1 MTENNEQYE
10 ILKDPDM
17 KEIFES
23 FIVETKEILE
33 KLDLDLVSLEKE
45 KENKDLLNDIFRSFH
60 TVKGT
65 SSFLGLNKLMSLTH
79 KAEDLLNKLRKGEAF
94 VNEDVMNAILFA
106 YDGMKELLLTI
117 ETNLNENYDIEPIL
131 SKLQN
136 VLTELEN
143 NNDYSSMNH
152 QQEINL
158 VSSEQEENNYSFVN
172 EDKNIEEN
180 SLEEK
185 EEIPAVLTNI
195 LNDKSV
201 YKEQSTEKKE
211 TAKTSTKVIDNTIRV
226 DVERLDNLL
235 NIVTELVLGRNR
247 LAQVYKEAML
257 EYEGTKLIKDL
268 EETHRQ
274 IDLMTSEIQLA
285 VMKIRM
291 IKIAKVFNKF
301 PRLVR
306 DMSKETKKEIQ
317 LLINGEDTELDK
329 TLIEEINDPLVHII
343 RNSIDHGIEL
353 PEVRLLKGKPKV
365 GTIKISA
372 YQEGNNVVI
381 IVEDDGKGINPD
393 EIKAKAISKGIITEE
408 KANELSKQEI
418 YNLIFLPGF
427 STAEIVT
434 NISGRGV
441 GMDVV
446 RTHIMKLRGIINIES
461 EVDVGT
467 KIIIKIPLTL
477 AIIQGLL
484 VKALN
489 EIVAIPLSS
498 VLEVA
503 RIEDDQIYSINQK
516 EVIKLRDSVIPI
528 IDLSKILY
536 QKSNGQ
542 NVNWHYIVIVGLAE
556 KKYGIKVDSLLGL
569 KEIVI
574 KNLGTYLG
582 NIKGIA
588 GSTILE
594 NGSVVM
600 IVDLSELLK
609 LTV

>member
-33 KLDLDLVSLEKE
+33 KLDLDLISLEKE

-79 KAEDLLNKLRKGEAF
+79 NAEDLLNKLRKGEAF
-94 VNEDVMNAILFA
+94 VNEEVMNTILFA
-106 YDGMKELLLTI
+106 YDGMKELLSTI

-131 SKLQN
+131 NKLQN
-136 VLTELEN
+136 VLNELEIN
-143 NNDYSSMNH
+143 NNSSIVLTGQNNP
-152 QQEINL
+152 ISN
-158 VSSEQEENNYSFVN
+158 EQKESDYSFVN
-172 EDKNIEEN
+172 EDVGEN
-180 SLEEK
+180 SLEER
-185 EEIPAVLTNI
+185 EEIPAVLTNV
-195 LNDKSV
+195 LNDKSA
-201 YKEQSTEKKE
+201 YQEQSIDKKE
-211 TAKTSTKVIDNTIRV
+211 TVKTAAKIADNTIRV

-257 EYEGTKLIKDL
+257 DYEGTQLIKDL

-274 IDLMTSEIQLA
+274 IDLMTTEIQLA

-353 PEVRLLKGKPKV
+353 PEVRLLKGKPKI

-393 EIKAKAISKGIITEE
+393 EIKAKAISKGIISEE

-418 YNLIFLPGF
+418 FNLIFLPGF
-427 STAEIVT
+427 STAEVVT

-461 EVDVGT
+461 EVDAGT

-498 VLEVA
+498 VLEVV
-503 RIEDDQIYSINQK
+503 RLEDSQIYSVNQK
-516 EVIKLRDSVIPI
+516 EVIQLRDSVIPI

-600 IVDLSELLK
+600 IVDLSELINQ
-609 LTV
+609 

>member
-23 FIVETKEILE
+23 FLIETKEILE
-33 KLDLDLVSLEKE
+33 KLDLDLVSLENE

-94 VNEDVMNAILFA
+94 VNDEVMDVILHA
-106 YDGMKELLLTI
+106 YDGMKELLFVI
-117 ETNLNENYDIEPIL
+117 ETKLNEDYDIEPIL
-131 SKLQN
+131 NQLQN
-136 VLTELEN
+136 ILDEFEN
-143 NNDYSSMNH
+143 NNVETSKQNNGTSRRKADG
-152 QQEINL
+152 
-158 VSSEQEENNYSFVN
+158 QEENNLSLTN
-172 EDKNIEEN
+172 EILNEEEN
-180 SLEEK
+180 DSEEK
-185 EEIPAVLTNI
+185 EEISGILSNV
-195 LNDKSV
+195 LNDKST
-201 YKEQSTEKKE
+201 YQTNLIDKKE
-211 TAKTSTKVIDNTIRV
+211 TTKISSKIVDNTIRV

-257 EYEGTKLIKDL
+257 EYEGTKLLKDL

-301 PRLVR
+301 PRLIR
-306 DMSKETKKEIQ
+306 DMSKENNKEIQ
-317 LLINGEDTELDK
+317 LLIDGEDTELDK

-353 PEVRLLKGKPKV
+353 PEVRILKGKSKV

-372 YQEGNNVVI
+372 HQEGNNVVI
-381 IVEDDGKGINPD
+381 SVEDDGKGIDP
-393 EIKAKAISKGIITEE
+393 EIIKEKAISKGMISDE

-427 STAEIVT
+427 STAEVVT

-446 RTHIMKLRGIINIES
+446 RTHITKLRGIINIES
-461 EVDVGT
+461 EVNVGT

-498 VLEVA
+498 VLEVV
-503 RIEDDQIYSINQK
+503 RLEDSQIYSVNQK
-516 EVIKLRDSVIPI
+516 EVIQLRDSVIPI

-536 QKSNGQ
+536 HKSNGQ
-542 NVNWHYIVIVGLAE
+542 NVNWHYIIIVGLAE

-594 NGSVVM
+594 DGSVVM
-600 IVDLSELLK
+600 IVDLSELINQ
-609 LTV
+609 

>member
-23 FIVETKEILE
+23 FVVETKEILE
-33 KLDLDLVSLEKE
+33 KLDLDLISLEKE

-79 KAEDLLNKLRKGEAF
+79 NAEDLLNKLRKGEAF
-94 VNEDVMNAILFA
+94 VNENVMNAILFA
-106 YDGMKELLLTI
+106 YDGMKELLSTI

-131 SKLQN
+131 NKLKN
-136 VLTELEN
+136 VLNELG
-143 NNDYSSMNH
+143 NNDSPSSDITGQNNP
-152 QQEINL
+152 I
-158 VSSEQEENNYSFVN
+158 SIEEKESDYSFVN
-172 EDKNIEEN
+172 ENENVEEN
-180 SLEEK
+180 NLERK
-185 EEIPAVLTNI
+185 EEVPFILTNV

-201 YKEQSTEKKE
+201 FQEQSTEKKE
-211 TAKTSTKVIDNTIRV
+211 TVKTTTKIADNTIRV

-353 PEVRLLKGKPKV
+353 PEVRLLKGKPKI

-381 IVEDDGKGINPD
+381 IVEDDGKGINPE
-393 EIKAKAISKGIITEE
+393 EIKAKTISKGIIAEE
-408 KANELSKQEI
+408 KANEFSKQEI

-427 STAEIVT
+427 STAEVVT

-498 VLEVA
+498 VLEVV
-503 RIEDDQIYSINQK
+503 RLEDNQIYSVNQK
-516 EVIKLRDSVIPI
+516 EVIQLRDSVIPI

-600 IVDLSELLK
+600 IVDLSELINQ
-609 LTV
+609 

>member
-1 MTENNEQYE
+1 MTENNEQYD

-94 VNEDVMNAILFA
+94 VNEEVMNAILFA

-131 SKLQN
+131 NKLQN
-136 VLTELEN
+136 VLNELEN
-143 NNDYSSMNH
+143 KNISTKDITGQNNPILFE
-152 QQEINL
+152 QEKDNCSTIDDDKNA
-158 VSSEQEENNYSFVN
+158 EENN
-172 EDKNIEEN
+172 
-180 SLEEK
+180 LEEK
-185 EEIPAVLTNI
+185 EEVPDVLTNV

-201 YKEQSTEKKE
+201 YQEQSIEKKE
-211 TAKTSTKVIDNTIRV
+211 TAKTSIKIADNTIRV

-257 EYEGTKLIKDL
+257 DYEGTQLIKDL

-381 IVEDDGKGINPD
+381 IVEDDGKGINSD

-427 STAEIVT
+427 STAEVVT

-498 VLEVA
+498 VLEVV
-503 RIEDDQIYSINQK
+503 RLEDSQIYSVNQK
-516 EVIKLRDSVIPI
+516 EVIQLRDSVIPI

-600 IVDLSELLK
+600 IVDLSELINQ
-609 LTV
+609 

>member
-33 KLDLDLVSLEKE
+33 KLDLDLISLEKE

-94 VNEDVMNAILFA
+94 VNEEVMNTILFA
-106 YDGMKELLLTI
+106 YDGMKELLSTI

-131 SKLQN
+131 NKLQN
-136 VLTELEN
+136 VLNEWEIN
-143 NNDYSSMNH
+143 NNSSIVLTGQNNP
-152 QQEINL
+152 ISN
-158 VSSEQEENNYSFVN
+158 EQKESDYSFVN
-172 EDKNIEEN
+172 EDVGEN
-180 SLEEK
+180 SLEER
-185 EEIPAVLTNI
+185 EEIPAVLTNV
-195 LNDKSV
+195 LNDKSA
-201 YKEQSTEKKE
+201 YQEQSIDKKE
-211 TAKTSTKVIDNTIRV
+211 TVKTAAKIADNTIRV

-257 EYEGTKLIKDL
+257 DYEGTQLIKDL

-274 IDLMTSEIQLA
+274 IDLMTTEIQLA

-353 PEVRLLKGKPKV
+353 PEVRLLKGKPKI

-393 EIKAKAISKGIITEE
+393 EIKAKAISKGIISEE

-418 YNLIFLPGF
+418 FNLIFLPGF
-427 STAEIVT
+427 STAEVVT

-461 EVDVGT
+461 EVDAGT

-498 VLEVA
+498 VLEVV
-503 RIEDDQIYSINQK
+503 RLEDSQIYSVNQK
-516 EVIKLRDSVIPI
+516 EVIQLRDSVIPI

-600 IVDLSELLK
+600 IVDLSELINQ
-609 LTV
+609 